1 MNTPPAIIE
10 VYQGAPVA
18 TVSPLHNPVVVYLGK
33 QSPAG
38 RSSLQ
43 GALRWVFKVIGGDYM
58 NPNVWGAFSYEIL
71 ENLKRRLQDTGKS
84 PATINHALSAV
95 RGVLRVCKRMGII
108 TRDLLDDCLEV
119 ENIKHSNP
127 LLTGREVSYNEVAKI
142 LTVCRDGTP
151 AGIRDSALVAFLWGA
166 GLRRHEVAALK
177 LSSVDMET
185 GRVIVEGKGSKT
197 REVFIAGGALGALCA
212 WVAVR
217 GEEEGALFG
226 TIRKNGVIGYTH
238 MTPQAVYTIV
248 EKRRTQAGVTLFT
261 PHDLRRSY
269 VGNLLQAGADI
280 NTVGA
285 LCGHAD
291 INTTA
296 RYDRRNS
303 NEKKRVASF
312 INTPF
317 V

>member
-1 MNTPPAIIE
+1 MSNLPAPLE
-10 VYQGAPVA
+10 VYQGAPIA
-18 TVSPLHNPVVVYLGK
+18 TVTPLYNPVTVYLGK

-43 GALRWVFKVIGGDYM
+43 GALRWVFGVIGGDYM
-58 NPNVWGAFSYEIL
+58 NPSIWGAFSYEIL

-108 TRDLLDDCLEV
+108 TREVLADCLEV

-127 LLTGREVSYNEVAKI
+127 LLAGREVVFYEVAQI
-142 LTVCRDGTP
+142 MGVCRDGTP
-151 AGIRDSALVAFLWGA
+151 AGIRDSAIVAILWGA
-166 GLRRHEVAALK
+166 GLRRHEVAALTR
-177 LSSVDMET
+177 SCVHMGT
-185 GRVIVEGKGSKT
+185 GRVVVRGKGSKT
-197 REVFIAGGALGALCA
+197 REVFLTGGALGALVA

-226 TIRKNGVIGYTH
+226 AIRKNGVIGYAPI
-238 MTPQAVYTIV
+238 TPQAVYTIV
-248 EKRRTQAGVTLFT
+248 EKRRTQAGVLLFT

-285 LCGHAD
+285 LCGHSD
-291 INTTA
+291 INTTS

-303 NEKKRVASF
+303 DERKRVSAF
-312 INTPF
+312 INTPYI
-317 V
+317 